1 MKQTIDAIFEDG
13 AFKPV
18 DPIDLAVPE
27 GQRVHLTVETPELSQ
42 AVLELATH
50 VYEGLSDAE
59 IDAIEEIAL
68 DRSLFFK
75 NRTLE

>member
-18 DPIDLAVPE
+18 DPIDLAVSE
-27 GQRVHLTVETPELSQ
+27 GQRVRLTVETPELSQ

-75 NRTLE
+75 NRTLD

>member
-13 AFKPV
+13 TFKPV

-27 GQRVHLTVETPELSQ
+27 GQRVRLTVETPELPQ

-75 NRTLE
+75 NRTRD